1 LLTGGEF
8 NLLEIQALIFTAVEA
23 KRNEIEEG
31 LPQAAPQMLGA
42 FIYNKKKRIT
52 SDVIYARAPMRLNGL
67 F

>member
-1 LLTGGEF
+1 MLTGGEF

-42 FIYNKKKRIT
+42 FIYNKKKGIN
-52 SDVIYARAPMRLNGL
+52 SDVILREHQCV
-67 F
+67 

>member
-1 LLTGGEF
+1 MLTSGEF

-31 LPQAAPQMLGA
+31 LPQAAAQMLGA